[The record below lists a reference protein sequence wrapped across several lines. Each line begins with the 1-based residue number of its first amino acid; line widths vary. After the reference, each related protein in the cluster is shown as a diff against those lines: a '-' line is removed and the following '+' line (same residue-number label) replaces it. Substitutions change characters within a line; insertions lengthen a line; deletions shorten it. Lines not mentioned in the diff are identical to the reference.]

1 MRRPGV
7 CGAAEPLLVVRQGA
21 STNLKPL
28 VEMLIDAGCEVRGD
42 AAVQRSDP
50 RVKPASDEDWDTEY
64 YDAIITAKVVDG
76 VEEAIAHIHNH
87 GSHHTDAIVTEDEAA
102 ARKFLNEVDSAC
114 GLHNASPQVA
124 DGGEFGFGAEIG
136 IATGKFHARGP
147 VGAEQLTSFKYRVH
161 GTGQT
166 RPRTPKRFQSSA
178 AAVAQLN
185 RVSVGSQSISQSIPL
200 YTNGMRVG
208 LLGGSFNP
216 PHVAHRA
223 ISLFAI
229 KRLKL
234 DRVWWLVTPGNPL
247 KQHGALPDPDQRIE
261 AARQMADDPRIDVSC
276 LESVIGTR
284 YTVDTITYLRRRAA
298 GLRFVW
304 IMGADNLAQFHRWEN
319 WRRIASEV
327 PIAVIDRPPQSFRA
341 LAAPAAAALGRYRLP
356 ENQAARLADRRA
368 PAWVF
373 LTGMKL
379 NLSSTG
385 LRNPD
390 GSWRIKKGRMGVAG

>member
-1 MRRPGV
+1 LP
-7 CGAAEPLLVVRQGA
+7 
-21 STNLKPL
+21 S
-28 VEMLIDAGCEVRGD
+28 
-42 AAVQRSDP
+42 
-50 RVKPASDEDWDTEY
+50 
-64 YDAIITAKVVDG
+64 
-76 VEEAIAHIHNH
+76 
-87 GSHHTDAIVTEDEAA
+87 
-102 ARKFLNEVDSAC
+102 
-114 GLHNASPQVA
+114 
-124 DGGEFGFGAEIG
+124 
-136 IATGKFHARGP
+136 
-147 VGAEQLTSFKYRVH
+147 
-161 GTGQT
+161 
-166 RPRTPKRFQSSA
+166 
-178 AAVAQLN
+178 
-185 RVSVGSQSISQSIPL
+185 VSQAIPL
-200 YTNGMRVG
+200 YTNGMRIG

-247 KQHGALPDPDQRIE
+247 KDQDGLRDLNE
-261 AARQMADDPRIDVSC
+261 RTAAARNMANDPRIDVSC

-284 YTVDTITYLRRRAA
+284 YTVDTISYLRRRAS

-304 IMGADNLAQFHRWEN
+304 IMGADNLAQFHRWQN

-341 LAAPAAAALGRYRLP
+341 LAAPAAQALARYRLP
-356 ENQAARLADRRA
+356 ENQAGRLADQRA

-390 GSWRIKKGRMGVAG
+390 GSWRTQK

>member
-1 MRRPGV
+1 LRTV
-7 CGAAEPLLVVRQGA
+7 
-21 STNLKPL
+21 S
-28 VEMLIDAGCEVRGD
+28 
-42 AAVQRSDP
+42 
-50 RVKPASDEDWDTEY
+50 
-64 YDAIITAKVVDG
+64 
-76 VEEAIAHIHNH
+76 
-87 GSHHTDAIVTEDEAA
+87 
-102 ARKFLNEVDSAC
+102 
-114 GLHNASPQVA
+114 
-124 DGGEFGFGAEIG
+124 
-136 IATGKFHARGP
+136 
-147 VGAEQLTSFKYRVH
+147 
-161 GTGQT
+161 QT
-166 RPRTPKRFQSSA
+166 
-178 AAVAQLN
+178 
-185 RVSVGSQSISQSIPL
+185 IPL
-200 YTNGMRVG
+200 YTNGMRIG

-247 KQHGALPDPDQRIE
+247 KDRGGLHDLNERAE
-261 AARQMADDPRIDVSC
+261 AARQMANDPRIDISC

-284 YTVDTITYLRRRAA
+284 YTVDTITYLRRRAS

-304 IMGADNLAQFHRWEN
+304 IMGADNLAQFHRWQN

-341 LAAPAAAALGRYRLP
+341 LAAPAAQALARYRLP
-356 ENQAARLADRRA
+356 ENQAGRLADQRA
-368 PAWVF
+368 PAWTF

-390 GSWRIKKGRMGVAG
+390 GSWRAKK

>member
-1 MRRPGV
+1 MEAGSGEESASNNRWSL
-7 CGAAEPLLVVRQGA
+7 GADQ
-21 STNLKPL
+21 
-28 VEMLIDAGCEVRGD
+28 
-42 AAVQRSDP
+42 P
-50 RVKPASDEDWDTEY
+50 RLDFS
-64 YDAIITAKVVDG
+64 
-76 VEEAIAHIHNH
+76 
-87 GSHHTDAIVTEDEAA
+87 
-102 ARKFLNEVDSAC
+102 
-114 GLHNASPQVA
+114 
-124 DGGEFGFGAEIG
+124 
-136 IATGKFHARGP
+136 
-147 VGAEQLTSFKYRVH
+147 
-161 GTGQT
+161 
-166 RPRTPKRFQSSA
+166 
-178 AAVAQLN
+178 VAQLN
-185 RVSVGSQSISQSIPL
+185 RVSAAPQSVSEVIPPHG
-200 YTNGMRVG
+200 NGMRIG

-247 KQHGALPDPDQRIE
+247 KDDGALHDLDERVE
-261 AARQMADDPRIDVSC
+261 AARQLADDPRIDISC

-284 YTVDTITYLRRRAA
+284 YTVDTITYLRRRAS

-304 IMGADNLAQFHRWEN
+304 IMGADNLAQFHRWQN

-341 LAAPAAAALGRYRLP
+341 LAAPAAQALARYRLP
-356 ENQAARLADRRA
+356 ENQAGRLADQPA

-379 NLSSTG
+379 SLSSTG

-390 GSWRIKKGRMGVAG
+390 GSWRTK

>member
-1 MRRPGV
+1 MP
-7 CGAAEPLLVVRQGA
+7 
-21 STNLKPL
+21 S
-28 VEMLIDAGCEVRGD
+28 
-42 AAVQRSDP
+42 
-50 RVKPASDEDWDTEY
+50 
-64 YDAIITAKVVDG
+64 
-76 VEEAIAHIHNH
+76 
-87 GSHHTDAIVTEDEAA
+87 
-102 ARKFLNEVDSAC
+102 
-114 GLHNASPQVA
+114 
-124 DGGEFGFGAEIG
+124 
-136 IATGKFHARGP
+136 
-147 VGAEQLTSFKYRVH
+147 
-161 GTGQT
+161 
-166 RPRTPKRFQSSA
+166 
-178 AAVAQLN
+178 
-185 RVSVGSQSISQSIPL
+185 VSQAIPL
-200 YTNGMRVG
+200 YTNGMRIG

-247 KQHGALPDPDQRIE
+247 KDQGGLYDLNERRE
-261 AARQMADDPRIDVSC
+261 AARKMANDPRIDVSC

-284 YTVDTITYLRRRAA
+284 YTVDTISYLRRRAS

-304 IMGADNLAQFHRWEN
+304 IMGADNLAQFHHWQN

-341 LAAPAAAALGRYRLP
+341 LAAPAAQALARYRLP
-356 ENQAARLADRRA
+356 ENQAVRLADQRA

-390 GSWRIKKGRMGVAG
+390 GSWRTQK

>member
-1 MRRPGV
+1 M
-7 CGAAEPLLVVRQGA
+7 A
-21 STNLKPL
+21 SLK
-28 VEMLIDAGCEVRGD
+28 R
-42 AAVQRSDP
+42 
-50 RVKPASDEDWDTEY
+50 AS
-64 YDAIITAKVVDG
+64 
-76 VEEAIAHIHNH
+76 
-87 GSHHTDAIVTEDEAA
+87 
-102 ARKFLNEVDSAC
+102 
-114 GLHNASPQVA
+114 VA
-124 DGGEFGFGAEIG
+124 L
-136 IATGKFHARGP
+136 P
-147 VGAEQLTSFKYRVH
+147 S
-161 GTGQT
+161 
-166 RPRTPKRFQSSA
+166 
-178 AAVAQLN
+178 
-185 RVSVGSQSISQSIPL
+185 VSQAIPL
-200 YTNGMRVG
+200 YTNGMRIG

-247 KQHGALPDPDQRIE
+247 KDQDGLRDLNE
-261 AARQMADDPRIDVSC
+261 RTAAARRMANDPRIDVSC

-284 YTVDTITYLRRRAA
+284 YTVDTISYLRRRAS

-304 IMGADNLAQFHRWEN
+304 IMGADNLAQFHRWQN

-341 LAAPAAAALGRYRLP
+341 LAAPAAQALARYRLP
-356 ENQAARLADRRA
+356 ENQAGRLADQRA

-390 GSWRIKKGRMGVAG
+390 GSWRTQK

>member
-1 MRRPGV
+1 MAPGRPGR
-7 CGAAEPLLVVRQGA
+7 ER
-21 STNLKPL
+21 NLAP
-28 VEMLIDAGCEVRGD
+28 
-42 AAVQRSDP
+42 
-50 RVKPASDEDWDTEY
+50 
-64 YDAIITAKVVDG
+64 
-76 VEEAIAHIHNH
+76 
-87 GSHHTDAIVTEDEAA
+87 
-102 ARKFLNEVDSAC
+102 
-114 GLHNASPQVA
+114 
-124 DGGEFGFGAEIG
+124 
-136 IATGKFHARGP
+136 
-147 VGAEQLTSFKYRVH
+147 
-161 GTGQT
+161 
-166 RPRTPKRFQSSA
+166 
-178 AAVAQLN
+178 AVAQLN
-185 RVSVGSQSISQSIPL
+185 RASVAAQSVSQAIPL

-247 KQHGALPDPDQRIE
+247 KENGALRDLDRRAE
-261 AARQMADDPRIDVSC
+261 AARAMADDPRIDVSC

-298 GLRFVW
+298 GLHFVW

-341 LAAPAAAALGRYRLP
+341 LAAPAAQALARYRLP
-356 ENQAARLADRRA
+356 ENQAGRLADQRA

-373 LTGMKL
+373 LTGMKS

-390 GSWRIKKGRMGVAG
+390 GSWRAQK

>member
-1 MRRPGV
+1 LP
-7 CGAAEPLLVVRQGA
+7 
-21 STNLKPL
+21 S
-28 VEMLIDAGCEVRGD
+28 
-42 AAVQRSDP
+42 
-50 RVKPASDEDWDTEY
+50 
-64 YDAIITAKVVDG
+64 
-76 VEEAIAHIHNH
+76 
-87 GSHHTDAIVTEDEAA
+87 
-102 ARKFLNEVDSAC
+102 
-114 GLHNASPQVA
+114 
-124 DGGEFGFGAEIG
+124 
-136 IATGKFHARGP
+136 
-147 VGAEQLTSFKYRVH
+147 
-161 GTGQT
+161 
-166 RPRTPKRFQSSA
+166 
-178 AAVAQLN
+178 
-185 RVSVGSQSISQSIPL
+185 VSQAIPL
-200 YTNGMRVG
+200 YTNGMRIG

-247 KQHGALPDPDQRIE
+247 KERGGPHDLNERTE
-261 AARQMADDPRIDVSC
+261 AARKMANDPRIDISC

-284 YTVDTITYLRRRAA
+284 YTVDTITYLRRRAS

-304 IMGADNLAQFHRWEN
+304 IMGADNLAQFHRWQN

-341 LAAPAAAALGRYRLP
+341 LAAPAAQALARYRLP
-356 ENQAARLADRRA
+356 ENQAGRLADQRA

-390 GSWRIKKGRMGVAG
+390 GSWRTQK

>member
-1 MRRPGV
+1 LP
-7 CGAAEPLLVVRQGA
+7 
-21 STNLKPL
+21 S
-28 VEMLIDAGCEVRGD
+28 
-42 AAVQRSDP
+42 
-50 RVKPASDEDWDTEY
+50 
-64 YDAIITAKVVDG
+64 
-76 VEEAIAHIHNH
+76 
-87 GSHHTDAIVTEDEAA
+87 
-102 ARKFLNEVDSAC
+102 
-114 GLHNASPQVA
+114 
-124 DGGEFGFGAEIG
+124 
-136 IATGKFHARGP
+136 
-147 VGAEQLTSFKYRVH
+147 
-161 GTGQT
+161 
-166 RPRTPKRFQSSA
+166 
-178 AAVAQLN
+178 
-185 RVSVGSQSISQSIPL
+185 VSQAIPL
-200 YTNGMRVG
+200 YTNGMRIG

-247 KQHGALPDPDQRIE
+247 KDQDGLRDLNE
-261 AARQMADDPRIDVSC
+261 RTAAARNMANDPRIDVSC

-284 YTVDTITYLRRRAA
+284 YTIDTISYLRRRAS

-304 IMGADNLAQFHRWEN
+304 IMGADNLAQFHRWQN

-341 LAAPAAAALGRYRLP
+341 LAAPAAKALAHYRLP
-356 ENQAARLADRRA
+356 ENQAGRLADQRA

-390 GSWRIKKGRMGVAG
+390 GSWRTQK

>member
-1 MRRPGV
+1 MATLSNVPV
-7 CGAAEPLLVVRQGA
+7 A
-21 STNLKPL
+21 SL
-28 VEMLIDAGCEVRGD
+28 
-42 AAVQRSDP
+42 S
-50 RVKPASDEDWDTEY
+50 
-64 YDAIITAKVVDG
+64 
-76 VEEAIAHIHNH
+76 
-87 GSHHTDAIVTEDEAA
+87 
-102 ARKFLNEVDSAC
+102 
-114 GLHNASPQVA
+114 VA
-124 DGGEFGFGAEIG
+124 
-136 IATGKFHARGP
+136 
-147 VGAEQLTSFKYRVH
+147 
-161 GTGQT
+161 
-166 RPRTPKRFQSSA
+166 
-178 AAVAQLN
+178 
-185 RVSVGSQSISQSIPL
+185 QSIPL
-200 YTNGMRVG
+200 YTNGMRIG

-247 KQHGALPDPDQRIE
+247 KESGPLHDLDARAE
-261 AARQMADDPRIDVSC
+261 AARKMADDPRIDITC

-284 YTVDTITYLRRRAA
+284 YTVDTISYLRRRAS
-298 GLRFVW
+298 GLRLVW
-304 IMGADNLAQFHRWEN
+304 IMGADNLAQFHHWQN

-341 LAAPAAAALGRYRLP
+341 LAAPAAQALARYRLP
-356 ENQAARLADRRA
+356 ENQAARLADQRP

-390 GSWRIKKGRMGVAG
+390 GSWKTKK

>member
-1 MRRPGV
+1 M
-7 CGAAEPLLVVRQGA
+7 
-21 STNLKPL
+21 
-28 VEMLIDAGCEVRGD
+28 
-42 AAVQRSDP
+42 
-50 RVKPASDEDWDTEY
+50 
-64 YDAIITAKVVDG
+64 
-76 VEEAIAHIHNH
+76 
-87 GSHHTDAIVTEDEAA
+87 
-102 ARKFLNEVDSAC
+102 
-114 GLHNASPQVA
+114 
-124 DGGEFGFGAEIG
+124 
-136 IATGKFHARGP
+136 
-147 VGAEQLTSFKYRVH
+147 
-161 GTGQT
+161 
-166 RPRTPKRFQSSA
+166 
-178 AAVAQLN
+178 
-185 RVSVGSQSISQSIPL
+185 PL

-247 KQHGALPDPDQRIE
+247 KEHGTLGDLAQRTE
-261 AARQMADDPRIDVSC
+261 AARELADDPRIDISC

-284 YTVDTITYLRRRAA
+284 YTVETIAYLRRRAG

-341 LAAPAAAALGRYRLP
+341 LAAPAAQALARYRLP
-356 ENQAARLADRRA
+356 ENQAARLADQRA

-390 GSWRIKKGRMGVAG
+390 GSWRTK

>member
-1 MRRPGV
+1 LP
-7 CGAAEPLLVVRQGA
+7 
-21 STNLKPL
+21 S
-28 VEMLIDAGCEVRGD
+28 
-42 AAVQRSDP
+42 
-50 RVKPASDEDWDTEY
+50 
-64 YDAIITAKVVDG
+64 
-76 VEEAIAHIHNH
+76 
-87 GSHHTDAIVTEDEAA
+87 
-102 ARKFLNEVDSAC
+102 
-114 GLHNASPQVA
+114 
-124 DGGEFGFGAEIG
+124 
-136 IATGKFHARGP
+136 
-147 VGAEQLTSFKYRVH
+147 
-161 GTGQT
+161 
-166 RPRTPKRFQSSA
+166 
-178 AAVAQLN
+178 
-185 RVSVGSQSISQSIPL
+185 VSQAIPL
-200 YTNGMRVG
+200 YTNGMRIG

-247 KQHGALPDPDQRIE
+247 KDQGGLHDLNARTA
-261 AARQMADDPRIDVSC
+261 AARKMANDPRIDVSC

-284 YTVDTITYLRRRAA
+284 YTVDTISYLRRRAS

-304 IMGADNLAQFHRWEN
+304 IMGADNLAQFHRWQN

-341 LAAPAAAALGRYRLP
+341 LAAPAAQALARYRLP
-356 ENQAARLADRRA
+356 ENQAGRLADQRP
-368 PAWVF
+368 PAWIF

-390 GSWRIKKGRMGVAG
+390 GSWRTQK